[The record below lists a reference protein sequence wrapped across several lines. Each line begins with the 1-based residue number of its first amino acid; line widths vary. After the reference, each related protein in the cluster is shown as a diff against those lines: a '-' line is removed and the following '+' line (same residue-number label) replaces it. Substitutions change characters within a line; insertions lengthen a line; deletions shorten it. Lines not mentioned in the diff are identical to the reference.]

1 MPDSLQQRSPL
12 AAFRPTSRTVAAGRI
27 TTPGVLLGEVPFL
40 GYINLRGNPVD
51 LAFLDAAR
59 RSLRIRL
66 SPEPN
71 TVSEGEAVRAL
82 WLGPDEWLVITE
94 ANAGHDVAIALR
106 KALQGVFS
114 SVTDVSDG
122 QTILHIS
129 GPHAVAALR
138 KGCSLDF
145 DPGTFT
151 PGRCAQTL
159 IANVGVLIHCV
170 DPSPSFDLVV
180 RRSFSDYFVRWIQD
194 AATEYGFA
202 VV

>member
-1 MPDSLQQRSPL
+1 MSDVLQQRSPL
-12 AAFRPTSRTVAAGRI
+12 AAFRPTSGTVAAEQFA
-27 TTPGVLLGEVPFL
+27 TPSVLLSEVPFL
-40 GYINLRGNPVD
+40 GYINLRGNP
-51 LAFLDAAR
+51 ADAAFVNAAQ

-94 ANAGHDVAIALR
+94 ANAGRDVAIALR
-106 KALQGVFS
+106 VALQGVFS

-122 QTILHIS
+122 QTILHLS
-129 GPHAVAALR
+129 GAHAAAVLR

-159 IANVGVLIHCV
+159 IAKVGVLIHCV

-194 AATEYGFA
+194 AASEYGFA